1 MIFGEINLGDV
12 LWSLIVIFFMVVY
25 WMIFFSIIFDL
36 FRDHT
41 MGGVSKALWVIFLIF
56 VPFVAMLV
64 YVIVRG
70 DSMAERSMKQA
81 QRQQAAMDSYVR
93 ETAATSAPAE
103 QIAKAKELL
112 DAGTITQ
119 QEFDGLKAKA
129 LA

>member
-1 MIFGEINLGDV
+1 MFFGEIGLGEV

-41 MGGVSKALWVIFLIF
+41 MGGVSKALWIIFLIF
-56 VPFVAMLV
+56 LPLISMLV

-70 DSMAERSMKQA
+70 DSMAQRSMKQA
-81 QRQQAAMDSYVR
+81 ANQQAQFDSYVR
-93 ETAATSAPAE
+93 ETAQASPAD
-103 QIAKAKELL
+103 QITKAKGLL
-112 DAGTITQ
+112 DSGAITAE
-119 QEFDGLKAKA
+119 EFESLKAKA